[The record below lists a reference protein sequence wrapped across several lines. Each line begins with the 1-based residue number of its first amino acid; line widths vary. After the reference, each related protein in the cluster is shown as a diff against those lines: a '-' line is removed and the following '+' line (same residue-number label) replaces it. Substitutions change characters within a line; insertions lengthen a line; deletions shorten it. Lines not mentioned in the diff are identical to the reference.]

1 MYRFLLRPVHFRKNP
16 ILQDTSKPECFSIK
30 SSGFIYANANPNTT
44 QHIRIHLFPSIN
56 RSSNAKILLE
66 KILLENTHEPV
77 AHAWK

>member
-1 MYRFLLRPVHFRKNP
+1 MAGYAKTP
-16 ILQDTSKPECFSIK
+16 KPECFSIK